1 MKLYVIAFVIILFSY
16 FQITKTIQLYFF
28 NSFSPAILLFKELSL
43 DLKDISLVIFNLE
56 GIRQENA
63 KLKEVI
69 SELGDNK
76 NKDILQKLN
85 SNEVSDLES
94 SFKKSLTLKDKR
106 ILIKKIIYYDS
117 FQSKLILENTNQE
130 IISNNSLVLLG
141 DNLVGVVK
149 NSNTSSIEVLLIS
162 SKELL
167 INTHIVNSQ
176 LFKIKTVLDSESGDS
191 LVINNILTTE
201 DVKVGDLVVTSNNN
215 EGLIPDLI
223 IGRVQRI
230 EGISSQ
236 TFRKAYLSKNY
247 DLGLRSHVG
256 ILLND

>member
-28 NSFSPAILLFKELSL
+28 NSFSPAILLFKGLSL

-94 SFKKSLTLKDKR
+94 SFKKSLD
-106 ILIKKIIYYDS
+106 
-117 FQSKLILENTNQE
+117 
-130 IISNNSLVLLG
+130 
-141 DNLVGVVK
+141 
-149 NSNTSSIEVLLIS
+149 
-162 SKELL
+162 
-167 INTHIVNSQ
+167 
-176 LFKIKTVLDSESGDS
+176 
-191 LVINNILTTE
+191 
-201 DVKVGDLVVTSNNN
+201 
-215 EGLIPDLI
+215 
-223 IGRVQRI
+223 
-230 EGISSQ
+230 
-236 TFRKAYLSKNY
+236 
-247 DLGLRSHVG
+247 
-256 ILLND
+256 